1 MVAIKLSELKKG
13 EYFTRKPVEYPTD
26 HQVLIRGEYDRTTK
40 KYENPHFDDAW
51 SNGVM
56 LKGSTVVY
64 TGFTF

>member
-13 EYFTRKPVEYPTD
+13 DFFTRKPVEYPTEK
-26 HQVLIRGEYDRTTK
+26 QVLIRGDYDRSTK
-40 KYENPHFDDAW
+40 RFENPHFDDAW

-64 TGFTF
+64 TDFIF

>member
-13 EYFTRKPVEYPTD
+13 DFFTRKPLENPSEK
-26 HQVLIRGEYDRTTK
+26 QVLIRDNYDRTEK
-40 KYENPHFDDAW
+40 KFSCIHFDDICDEIF
-51 SNGVM
+51 